1 MPIEWTGSDPDL
13 LLRLDRTL
21 GEPLRVQLERVLR
34 QSIQSGRLEAGE
46 RISSTRRLAAE
57 LGISRGLVVDCYA
70 QLEAEGYL
78 SSRPGSVTRVADGAG
93 RSPVVQRSA
102 VAPLLPPL
110 PPGGI
115 DFRPVQPDLSS
126 FPRRDWLW
134 ALGEAGLR
142 APSSEFGY
150 GEAQGSSRLREVVA
164 GDLRRVRGAVAEPQ
178 LMVISSGFA
187 QGLALVLDALA
198 AERVHRVAVE
208 EPGPVY
214 RDIVTTR
221 AGIEAVPVPVDEG
234 GIDVDTLAATGAGA
248 VILTPAH
255 QSPTGVV
262 LTPER
267 RHAVLTWARER
278 DATIIEDDYDAEFRY
293 DREPVGTL
301 QGLAPDR
308 VVLLGTVSKSL
319 APGLRLGWVLSPPHL
334 VAAIAHAKR
343 YADRGSPTL
352 DQLAL
357 AALLES
363 GRYDR
368 HLRRMR
374 KVYAGRRAALLRALH
389 DRAPRADVG
398 GLAAGLHA
406 VAHLPDDID
415 ERHVVREARARS
427 IGLHGMSHYRIDA
440 AAHPPQLVMGF
451 GHLTERAIDRGI
463 ATIADLLR

>member
-13 LLRLDRTL
+13 SLRLDRAL
-21 GEPLRVQLERVLR
+21 GEPLRVQLERALR
-34 QSIQSGRLEAGE
+34 QSIQSRRLEAGE
-46 RISSTRRLAAE
+46 RIPSTRRLAAE

-78 SSRPGSVTRVADGAG
+78 SSRPGAATRVADGAG
-93 RSPVVQRSA
+93 RSPVVQRSE
-102 VAPLLPPL
+102 VAPLLLPL

-134 ALGEAGLR
+134 ALGEAGRR

-164 GDLRRVRGAVAEPQ
+164 GYLRRARGPVAEPQ
-178 LMVISSGFA
+178 LMVISSGLA

-208 EPGPVY
+208 EPGPTY

-221 AGIEAVPVPVDEG
+221 AGIEAVPVPVDED
-234 GIDVDTLAATGAGA
+234 GIDVDTLAATGARA

-319 APGLRLGWVLSPPHL
+319 APGLRLGWVLSPSHL
-334 VAAIAHAKR
+334 VPAIAHARR
-343 YADRGSPTL
+343 YADRGSPIL

-357 AALLES
+357 ATLLES

-374 KVYAGRRAALLRALH
+374 KVYAGRRSALVQALH
-389 DRAPRADVG
+389 DRAPRTGVG

-406 VAHLPDDID
+406 VAHLP
-415 ERHVVREARARS
+415 R
-427 IGLHGMSHYRIDA
+427 
-440 AAHPPQLVMGF
+440 
-451 GHLTERAIDRGI
+451 
-463 ATIADLLR
+463 

>member
-1 MPIEWTGSDPDL
+1 MPIEWTGSDPEL
-13 LLRLDRTL
+13 SLRLDRAL
-21 GEPLRVQLERVLR
+21 GEPLRVQLERALR

-46 RISSTRRLAAE
+46 RIPSTRRLAAE

-78 SSRPGSVTRVADGAG
+78 SGRPGSATRVADGAG
-93 RSPVVQRSA
+93 RARLQRSE
-102 VAPLLPPL
+102 VAPLLLPL

-134 ALGEAGLR
+134 ALGEAGRR

-150 GEAQGSSRLREVVA
+150 GEAQGSSRLRAVVA
-164 GDLRRVRGAVAEPQ
+164 GYLRRVRGAVAEPQ

-187 QGLALVLDALA
+187 QGLALVLGALA

-208 EPGPVY
+208 EPGPTY

-221 AGIEAVPVPVDEG
+221 AGIEAVPVPVDED
-234 GIDVDTLAATGAGA
+234 GIDADALAATGAGA
-248 VILTPAH
+248 VLLTPAH

-278 DATIIEDDYDAEFRY
+278 DVTIIEDDYDAEFRY

-343 YADRGSPTL
+343 YADRGSPSL

-357 AALLES
+357 ATLLES

-374 KVYAGRRAALLRALH
+374 KVYAGRRAALVQALH
-389 DRAPRADVG
+389 DWAPRVGVG

-406 VAHLPDDID
+406 VARLPDDID
-415 ERHVVREARARS
+415 ERHVVHEARARS

-440 AAHPPQLVMGF
+440 ATRPPQLVMGF
-451 GHLTERAIDRGI
+451 GHLTEGAIDRGI
-463 ATIADLLR
+463 AAIADLLR